1 MRSKRNLDAALSGGL
16 SKRPIQKGEDFRL
29 STISEEVEEAQLE
42 ELQRQRADVHE
53 GTSAQEH
60 IGTSALVPV
69 IKRPS
74 RGQRI
79 RSDYLREIKR
89 IAFEEERKDYEV
101 IEEALEEYLRKRGR
115 L

>member
-16 SKRPIQKGEDFRL
+16 SKRPIQKGEEFRL
-29 STISEEVEEAQLE
+29 STISEEAEEAQLE

-53 GTSAQEH
+53 GTSAH
-60 IGTSALVPV
+60 VPV